1 METKKNQVVHNQAKT
16 WQIALFALNN
26 TATNLYMFAFMFI
39 AYYATGVAGL
49 VVVAVSTVLTF
60 MRVWDGFTDPIIG
73 FIIDR
78 TKTKFGKFRP
88 FMILG
93 NVILAILTLVIFRT
107 THLVPEGL
115 RFIYFVLMYG
125 IYIIGYS
132 FQTTCTRA
140 AQTALTNDPKQR
152 PMFSLFDALYNSALF
167 IGIQN
172 FVAVYLVPKHGGFT
186 LSFFN
191 EFTVIAIITSAVFT
205 LLAVMAISSKDVEEN
220 WGIPG
225 DKPVKFSE
233 YWPILKGNRP
243 LQMLVVSAATDKLAM
258 TTRQNAVVSVIIYGI
273 LMSNYALSGQL
284 MLITTPATIIIT
296 FIGIGYARKMGIK
309 KAYVAATWICI
320 ALSAVFFIFL
330 RMIDM
335 TTISLV
341 NFNTNTFVFLALL
354 SLITGVSAVGGN
366 IVIPMIADCSDYET
380 YKSGRYIP
388 GMIGTIFSFV
398 DKLVSSL
405 SATFV
410 GFTVALI
417 GFRDAFPE
425 VDTPASPGLFWVGMF
440 LFIGLPVLGWL
451 ASLVAMRFYEL
462 DGQRMEEIQQS
473 IHDKK
478 MEAGLSN

>member
-1 METKKNQVVHNQAKT
+1 
-16 WQIALFALNN
+16 
-26 TATNLYMFAFMFI
+26 MFAFMFI

-167 IGIQN
+167 IGLQN

-366 IVIPMIADCSDYET
+366 IVIPMIAD
-380 YKSGRYIP
+380 
-388 GMIGTIFSFV
+388 
-398 DKLVSSL
+398 
-405 SATFV
+405 
-410 GFTVALI
+410 
-417 GFRDAFPE
+417 
-425 VDTPASPGLFWVGMF
+425 
-440 LFIGLPVLGWL
+440 
-451 ASLVAMRFYEL
+451 
-462 DGQRMEEIQQS
+462 
-473 IHDKK
+473 
-478 MEAGLSN
+478 